1 MVKQRCRM
9 PNYTLFTRLF
19 MQKASSLPT
28 FFQEVRSHFG
38 TGLAQGFVVNWPGMA
53 QALLFP
59 DPKPLDERLGRK
71 FFRKAP
77 RRPGVYLMKDDRGKV
92 LYVGKAKDLKQ
103 RLNHYRLANPDRM
116 VRRHLRLVREMSHIE
131 FQFCAS
137 EAAAL
142 RRESVLLRSLRPKF
156 NRAGVW
162 PGKTRFIVWRV
173 SKTALELGVAE
184 VPAPG
189 WHRFGPLNS
198 SAVMLH
204 QSFCRLLWLVLNP
217 ATSAAGLPAGWA
229 RGCMGASVTIHCAN
243 EMEFVAA
250 GLKQFFWED
259 PAWFLSWLGNRLSSR
274 NTPFEQAVMAADFE
288 ALQNF
293 STKRSVHISARA
305 QLALL

>member
-1 MVKQRCRM
+1 
-9 PNYTLFTRLF
+9 
-19 MQKASSLPT
+19 
-28 FFQEVRSHFG
+28 
-38 TGLAQGFVVNWPGMA
+38 MA

-77 RRPGVYLMKDDRGKV
+77 RRPGVYLMKDEQGKV

-103 RLNHYRLANPDRM
+103 RLSHYRLANPDRM
-116 VRRHLRLVREMSHIE
+116 ARRHLRMVREVSRIE

-142 RRESVLLRSLRPKF
+142 RRESALLRSLKPKF

-173 SKTALELGVAE
+173 VEQSLELGVAE
-184 VPAPG
+184 VPGPD

-198 SAVMLH
+198 SAVMLY
-204 QSFCRLLWLVLNP
+204 QSFCRLLWLALNP
-217 ATSAAGLPAGWA
+217 EFSVAALPAGWA
-229 RGCMGASVTIHCAN
+229 RGCMGTTVAIQCGIA
-243 EMEFVAA
+243 MESVAA
-250 GLKQFFWED
+250 GLKQFFWDD
-259 PAWFLSWLGNRLSSR
+259 PAWFLSWLGNQLASR
-274 NTPFEQAVMAADFE
+274 NTPFERAAIAADFE
-288 ALQNF
+288 ALQNL
-293 STKRSVHISARA
+293 SAKRPAQTSAAR